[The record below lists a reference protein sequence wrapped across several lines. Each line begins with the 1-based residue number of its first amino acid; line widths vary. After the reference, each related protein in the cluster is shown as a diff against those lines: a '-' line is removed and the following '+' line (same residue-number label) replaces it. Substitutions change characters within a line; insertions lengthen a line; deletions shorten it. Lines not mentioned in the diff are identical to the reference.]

1 MSKAKAARR
10 RIMILGKPYYLV
22 EIAPGSAPDFSGT
35 NNRDDQTITI
45 VAGQGAE
52 AQADTILHESLH
64 IIDKEL
70 ALGLSEE
77 TVARLACGLH
87 SAGCRVEVVE

>member
-1 MSKAKAARR
+1 MKRPGGKRVV
-10 RIMILGKPYYLV
+10 ILSKPYLLV
-22 EIAPGSAPDFSGT
+22 EVGPGSAPDFAGT
-35 NNRDDQTITI
+35 CNRETQTITL
-45 VAGQGAE
+45 VAGQGPE

-77 TVARLACGLH
+77 TIARLACGLH
-87 SAGCRVEVVE
+87 SAGCRVEVIG